1 MGKISTDID
10 AIFEVINISS
20 NFSLDIVIEPSV
32 LEISPI
38 VHRTKFIIDDVI
50 YDVKDINNQSCM
62 IYSTKEKKIPNETM
76 IYDVFNYSDKIM
88 GYIKDELKSSY
99 RYVEI
104 EWITFILNNI
114 TSNKKIIIVKG
125 YSDIHY

>member
-32 LEISPI
+32 LAISPI

-76 IYDVFNYSDKIM
+76 IYDVFNYGDKIM

-114 TSNKKIIIVKG
+114 TSNKKNNYCERI
-125 YSDIHY
+125 